1 MAATRYISPS
11 LKRLAMKTLIL
22 QLVLLSLSALAQKP
36 TKLATDYKAT
46 RDLINASAEAY
57 IAVFTS
63 LGPADAG
70 SPGESVYAE
79 AQLSLIRAI
88 KGSNEAKV
96 VSSTLNVTT
105 FPPELK
111 EELPKLG
118 VEYIA
123 VGKPGKNRFV
133 IAKLLEASEENVKL
147 VSDLFSKAMHEDKS
161 HLQSATQSAM
171 NRSPPKTFTPS
182 VIQEPAQNKASEAK
196 PTPLPTEE
204 PASSTPWSIIVVLI
218 VAVTGLLWLLLKG
231 RS

>member
-1 MAATRYISPS
+1 MVYPVKEAF
-11 LKRLAMKTLIL
+11 LKCDLAMKALIL

-46 RDLINASAEAY
+46 RDVINASSEAY

-79 AQLSLIRAI
+79 AQLSLIRPI
-88 KGSNEAKV
+88 KGSDEAKV
-96 VSSTLNVTT
+96 VSCTLNVTT

-123 VGKPGKNRFV
+123 VGEPGKSRFV

-161 HLQSATQSAM
+161 HLQSATQSAI
-171 NRSPPKTFTPS
+171 NQSPAKTFTPS
-182 VIQEPAQNKASEAK
+182 VIQGQHRTRFELIPGNQINGFSGRGGKAN
-196 PTPLPTEE
+196 
-204 PASSTPWSIIVVLI
+204 
-218 VAVTGLLWLLLKG
+218 VTVQ
-231 RS
+231 